1 MEVGR
6 ESVGVRDYAVGVRG
20 DHQVVG
26 GVQGWQGEVKPGLS
40 VEAGTPPGSQ
50 QQWLSGGVGPLCSW
64 WLRPSWLALGLLLLL
79 LLLLQ
84 WLATA
89 T

>member
-26 GVQGWQGEVKPGLS
+26 GVTPQVSK
-40 VEAGTPPGSQ
+40 AGRG
-50 QQWLSGGVGPLCSW
+50 
-64 WLRPSWLALGLLLLL
+64 R
-79 LLLLQ
+79 
-84 WLATA
+84 
-89 T
+89 